1 MLNVLILGTNSQIGN
16 AVRNYLLDNTDDH
29 VTLLGNGL
37 SKKEYDS
44 QRQTIITGSIDDKRQ
59 IDFAM
64 RDQDVVVVCLCKD
77 VDVKIEKIIAAM
89 KKSDLS
95 RIIFVGFMGPYE
107 QKPSVQEA
115 ARNATYKTLQP
126 FANAHKELKDSDL
139 DYTIIRSNW
148 VTQGPINYEVNIG
161 GMPFIEQDV
170 SLDQIASLINQLVER
185 RHLYERQTIGIN
197 TPL

>member
-1 MLNVLILGTNSQIGN
+1 MVNVLILGANSQIGN
-16 AVRNYLLDNTDDH
+16 AVRKYLLDNTTDH
-29 VTLLGNGL
+29 VTLLGERLN
-37 SKKEYDS
+37 KEGYDA
-44 QRQTIITGSIDDKRQ
+44 QRQTIIQGSVDDSRQ
-59 IDFAM
+59 MQLAM
-64 RDQDVVVVCLCKD
+64 QDQDVVVGCLCKD

-89 KKSDLS
+89 NKRDLS
-95 RIIFVGFMGPYE
+95 RIIFVGYMGPYD
-107 QKPSVQEA
+107 QKPSIQEA

-126 FANAHKELKDSDL
+126 FANAHKELKDSNL

-148 VTQGPINYEVNIG
+148 VTEGPINYEVNIG

-170 SLDQIASLINQLVER
+170 SLDQIASLVNQLVER

>member
-1 MLNVLILGTNSQIGN
+1 M
-16 AVRNYLLDNTDDH
+16 
-29 VTLLGNGL
+29 
-37 SKKEYDS
+37 
-44 QRQTIITGSIDDKRQ
+44 
-59 IDFAM
+59 
-64 RDQDVVVVCLCKD
+64 VVVCLSKD
-77 VDVKIEKIIAAM
+77 VDVQIEKIIEVM
-89 KKSDLS
+89 KKTDLS
-95 RIIFVGFMGPYE
+95 RIIFIGYMGPYD

-126 FANAHKELKDSDL
+126 FATAHKELKDSNL
-139 DYTIIRSNW
+139 NYTIIRSNW

-170 SLDQIASLINQLVER
+170 SLEEIASLVNQLVNR